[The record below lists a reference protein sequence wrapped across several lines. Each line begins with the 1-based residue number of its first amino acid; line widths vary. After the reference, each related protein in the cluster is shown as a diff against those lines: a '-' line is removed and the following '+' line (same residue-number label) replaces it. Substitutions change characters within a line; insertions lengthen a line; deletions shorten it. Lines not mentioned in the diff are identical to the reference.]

1 MAHMAT
7 TLILLAVTISLLL
20 TAHTFINQFKLIRP
34 VPKSI
39 SHRVA
44 ILIPARNEEL
54 DIETAVQSALS
65 QQLLES
71 FIVIALD
78 DDSTDAT
85 FAKLTAFTDSNLK
98 VISGDPN
105 LPDGWLGKNWAC
117 HQLALSVEADYLVFI
132 DSDVVLEP
140 LAVAGA
146 ISAMSEHAL
155 DLVSPYPK
163 QLAYSALAKLV
174 QPLLQ
179 WSWLTTVPLGMARR
193 TSRSSLAVANGQFLA
208 CTSESYFASGGHEGI
223 KREVLDDIELL
234 RAFYQKGFKGCVID
248 GSALA
253 TCQMYRTDKQL
264 ITGYSKS
271 LWHAFGGFAGSIAV
285 NLLFIF
291 VYVFPLTG
299 FITGEPWVALTG
311 YLAGATGRVITAK
324 ASRGPVFPAA
334 FLHPISILVFL
345 WLNSVSWY
353 RHLRKIN
360 TWKSRDLK

>member
-1 MAHMAT
+1 MAT
-7 TLILLAVTISLLL
+7 TLIFVAVTISLLL
-20 TAHTFINQFKLIRP
+20 TAHTFINHFKLIRP

-54 DIETAVQSALS
+54 DIAAAVQSALS
-65 QQLLES
+65 QQLLEL

-85 FAKLTAFTDSNLK
+85 YAKLTSFTDPNLK
-98 VISGDPN
+98 VISGNPN

-117 HQLALSVEADYLVFI
+117 HQLALSVAADYLVFI

-146 ISAMSEHAL
+146 ISAMTEHSL

-163 QLAYSALAKLV
+163 QLAFCAIAKLI
-174 QPLLQ
+174 QPLLA
-179 WSWLTTVPLGMARR
+179 WSWLTTVPLGMAKR
-193 TSRSSLAVANGQFLA
+193 TSRSSLAVANGQFIA
-208 CTSESYFASGGHEGI
+208 CTAESYFASGGHEGI
-223 KREVLDDIELL
+223 KSEVLDDIELL

-264 ITGYSKS
+264 ISGYSKS
-271 LWHAFGGFAGSIAV
+271 LWKAFGGLFGSIAV

-299 FITGEPWVALTG
+299 FLTGKPWFALTG
-311 YLAGATGRVITAK
+311 YIAGAAGRVITAR
-324 ASRGPVFPAA
+324 ASGSRVFPAA
-334 FLHPISILVFL
+334 FLHPISILVFF
-345 WLNSVSWY
+345 WLNCVSWY
-353 RHLRKIN
+353 RQLRKIN